1 MIVVGVDG
9 SNASL
14 EALRWAVE
22 EGRMRRT
29 PVRAL
34 LAWRYA
40 HPIEASDPYLLS
52 LGFDPEPGDPG
63 RALRLTEAR
72 LASAVDA
79 ALEGLEDPDSVEQEV
94 IEGHAAAVL
103 VDASARAELLVV
115 GSRGHGGFS
124 GLLLGSV
131 SHACANHAA
140 CPVVIVRPAAP

>member
-9 SNASL
+9 SSVSL

-22 EGRMRRT
+22 EGRLRGT
-29 PVRAL
+29 AVRAL

-40 HPIEASDPYLLS
+40 HPIESSDPYLLS
-52 LGFDPEPGDPG
+52 LGFDPEPADPG

-72 LASAVDA
+72 LASAVAA
-79 ALEGLEDPDSVEQEV
+79 ALGDSDSVEQEV
-94 IEGHAAAVL
+94 IEGHAASVL
-103 VDASARAELLVV
+103 VEASRRAELLVV

-131 SHACANHAA
+131 SHACANHAL
-140 CPVVIVRPAAP
+140 CPVVIVRPTAS